1 VIPIHLVNLLLGTG
15 VVRNGRGSTMI
26 PFIGPIISGIFGVGK
41 QYLSN
46 KAEKAQAKHEREVTI
61 IKGDQ
66 KWDEIQAKNSGESWK
81 DEYLTVILTSPFVAM
96 FLAAVLDEPEM
107 VMRISDAF
115 MVLKSDVPDEYWM
128 LLSVVVAASFGMK
141 KVVDV
146 IKGIRGGK

>member
-1 VIPIHLVNLLLGTG
+1 MAKDKTHYLKSGAVYTG
-15 VVRNGRGSTMI
+15 ATHKTNGKLM
-26 PFIGPIISGIFGVGK
+26 
-41 QYLSN
+41 
-46 KAEKAQAKHEREVTI
+46 KAQAKHEREVTI

-66 KWDEIQAKNSGESWK
+66 AWDEIQAKNSGESWK

-96 FLAAVLDEPEM
+96 FLAAVLDKPEM

-115 MVLKSDVPDEYWM
+115 IILKNDVPDEYWM

-146 IKGIRGGK
+146 VKGIRGGK